1 MRPIQSSLFLK
12 GIARRRRRKPLTRV
26 YYHYYP
32 TDHCVDYLRN
42 RLMCLSDMGLI
53 PYFWYQNEGDLVG
66 DMSRTFT
73 CRNYESVRQFVKANA
88 QKADGRVKPKEGDYV
103 LYDYI

>member
-1 MRPIQSSLFLK
+1 MLVRITHPSIP
-12 GIARRRRRKPLTRV
+12 RRRTYLLTPS
-26 YYHYYP
+26 HL
-32 TDHCVDYLRN
+32 DHCVDYLRN

-53 PYFWYQNEGDLVG
+53 PYFWYEKEGDLVG